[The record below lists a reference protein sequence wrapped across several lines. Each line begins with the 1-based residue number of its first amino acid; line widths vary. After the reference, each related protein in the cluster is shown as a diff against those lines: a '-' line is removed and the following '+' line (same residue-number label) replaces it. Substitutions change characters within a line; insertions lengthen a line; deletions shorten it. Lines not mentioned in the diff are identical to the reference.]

1 MLSRFVSRPLYLTP
15 EFFANKPL
23 ALLIG
28 PGITAEMLNDDSLGR
43 ALDGL
48 FEAGLTEIFAYV
60 ASHALRCYGIEHRF
74 IHVDISSF
82 RVIMTWCIGGNCSRR
97 HHLAL
102 EEGVMITRNL
112 SRARSLSGR

>member
-1 MLSRFVSRPLYLTP
+1 LTP
-15 EFFANKPL
+15 EFFAKKPL

-43 ALDGL
+43 ALDVL

-60 ASHALRCYGIEHRF
+60 ASHALCCYGIEHRF

-82 RVIMTWCIGGNCSRR
+82 RVIMTPSSRAKRCLLEQFPPR
-97 HHLAL
+97 HQ
-102 EEGVMITRNL
+102 VMITRNL